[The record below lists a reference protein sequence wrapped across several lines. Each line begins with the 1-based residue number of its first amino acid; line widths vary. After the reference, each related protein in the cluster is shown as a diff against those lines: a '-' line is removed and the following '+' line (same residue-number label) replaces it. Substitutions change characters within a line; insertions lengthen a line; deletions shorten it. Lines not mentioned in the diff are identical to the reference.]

1 MEKTCHTM
9 EECLR
14 RASLIHIV
22 FSWTLDDLLNE
33 NLFTYQVPK
42 IPKTFSSANDYM
54 NSFFPALIEETHS
67 DLYSSLLSVPQ
78 ASFCEIRTMKTSEK
92 FNPPHELLY
101 KITLKNIAD
110 EVYTVGKYEPE
121 VGDLVAFTNIRP
133 KSADDLMRIKR
144 YCLMAC
150 ICGSRDEFTEEI
162 TILLSKEMHNN
173 FDLRTNKAQKLYVVY
188 LINMTTNIRIW
199 KALNSEMEGS
209 NMNII
214 KKVLQPYSTV
224 RITNLFI
231 HHMLF

>member
-78 ASFCEIRTMKTSEK
+78 AYFCEIRTMKTSEK

-110 EVYTVGKYEPE
+110 EVYNVGKYEPE
-121 VGDLVAFTNIRP
+121 VGDLVAFTNIQP
-133 KSADDLMRIKR
+133 KSADDLMRINISKGKEQCNPDHSLKNVIEAAAISEIVGILKR
-144 YCLMAC
+144 
-150 ICGSRDEFTEEI
+150 G
-162 TILLSKEMHNN
+162 
-173 FDLRTNKAQKLYVVY
+173 
-188 LINMTTNIRIW
+188 
-199 KALNSEMEGS
+199 
-209 NMNII
+209 
-214 KKVLQPYSTV
+214 
-224 RITNLFI
+224 
-231 HHMLF
+231 